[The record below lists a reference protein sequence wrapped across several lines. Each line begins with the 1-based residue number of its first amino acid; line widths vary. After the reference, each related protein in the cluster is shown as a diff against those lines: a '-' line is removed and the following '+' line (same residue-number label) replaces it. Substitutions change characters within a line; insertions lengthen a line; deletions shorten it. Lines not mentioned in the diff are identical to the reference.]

1 MLTVIKHISIL
12 GNPLM
17 CYTNICACVR
27 FVIGQLGGEIKPAIC
42 SQSAFHFWPSQ
53 HIRVGWIAFIQVFF
67 VGCCCPPTQIRMPFG
82 RRRSSVWLT
91 VCVCVSASVRMRFGG
106 IYYSFSNKSYF
117 SGRTWPSV
125 CCELYIY
132 MLCEHMYGACVCKC
146 KPLVCTRASTQR
158 SNSIWYECAN
168 IE

>member
-1 MLTVIKHISIL
+1 MKCSISVLLMLTVKKHISIL

-17 CYTNICACVR
+17 CYTNICAYVR

-42 SQSAFHFWPSQ
+42 SQSASHFWPSQ
-53 HIRVGWIAFIQVFF
+53 HIRVGWIEFIQVFF

-91 VCVCVSASVRMRFGG
+91 VCVSASVRMRFGG

-125 CCELYIY
+125 CWALHIY
-132 MLCEHMYGACVCKC
+132 VMRTHVWSMCM
-146 KPLVCTRASTQR
+146 
-158 SNSIWYECAN
+158 
-168 IE
+168 